1 VPACCGLLSL
11 ALNPVEDFMLKNRAS
26 RLLAALCGLFVSAT
40 VFAQELVMGLSTPVT
55 SLDPH
60 FHNLTPNNNVAD
72 HFFES
77 LVGKDAKEHLRP
89 LLAESW
95 KAVNE
100 TTWEVKLRKG
110 VKWHDGSD
118 LTADD
123 VVASIKRIPNVP
135 NSPASFAT
143 YTRPLK
149 DVSAVDK
156 LTVRFVTE
164 RAHPLLPNDL
174 VAIRIVPAKLAAT
187 VKTEEFNR
195 GKAVIGTGP
204 FKFKEYVAGDRVVLE
219 RNEAYWGAKPHWK
232 TVRMRMITNSAAR
245 VAALLAGDVQMIEAV
260 PTADAARLSKD
271 ARVNVASAVSNRIIY
286 LHLDS
291 DRAVSPFITAKDGK
305 PLDRN
310 PFKDVRVRKAVS
322 LALDRDAIVSRIM
335 EGQAQSAGQ
344 LLPDFFPGTSKK
356 LPPPK
361 QDLEQ
366 ARKLLAE
373 AGYPNGFA
381 VTLHSPNNR
390 YINDE
395 KVAQA
400 VASFLTRAGIDTK
413 LEAMPSN
420 VFFSRAGKLE
430 FSFLLA
436 GWGAETGETSS
447 PLRALIG
454 TFSTQTGMGQ
464 ANRGRFSDPGVDALI
479 LSAMTNIDDT
489 KRNLMLAAACDKAI
503 GELQAIVP
511 VQYEVSSWGLRKGLA
526 YTGRSDQYT
535 YAMEVR
541 PATKEAV
548 AGKTP

>member
-1 VPACCGLLSL
+1 MPNRCISRLVAAVCGLCL
-11 ALNPVEDFMLKNRAS
+11 
-26 RLLAALCGLFVSAT
+26 SAT
-40 VFAQELVMGLSTPVT
+40 VLAQELVIGLSTPVT

-72 HFFES
+72 HFFEK
-77 LVGKDAKEHLRP
+77 LVGKDAKENLTP

-100 TTWEVKLRKG
+100 TTWEFKLRKG

-118 LTADD
+118 FTAED

-149 DVSAVDK
+149 DVTAADK
-156 LTVRFVTE
+156 LTLRIVTE

-174 VAIRIVPAKLAAT
+174 VAVRIIPAKLAAT
-187 VKTEEFNR
+187 VKTEEFNS

-219 RNEAYWGAKPHWK
+219 RNDAYWGSKPHWK

-260 PTADAARLSKD
+260 PTADITRLSKEP
-271 ARVNVASAVSNRIIY
+271 RVAVASAVSNRLIY

-291 DRAVSPFITAKDGK
+291 DRPVSPFVASKDGK

-335 EGQAQSAGQ
+335 EGQAQPAGQ

-373 AGYPNGFA
+373 AGYPNGFT
-381 VTLHSPNNR
+381 VTLHAPNNR

-430 FSFLLA
+430 FSLLLA

-454 TFSTQTGMGQ
+454 TFSAQTGMGQ
-464 ANRGRFSDPGVDALI
+464 ANRGRFSDAGVDALI
-479 LSAMTNIDDT
+479 VTAMTNIDDT

-503 GELQAIVP
+503 GELQALVP

-526 YTGRSDQYT
+526 YTGRADQYT
-535 YAMEVR
+535 YAFEVR
-541 PATKEAV
+541 PGDIATAKR
-548 AGKTP
+548 